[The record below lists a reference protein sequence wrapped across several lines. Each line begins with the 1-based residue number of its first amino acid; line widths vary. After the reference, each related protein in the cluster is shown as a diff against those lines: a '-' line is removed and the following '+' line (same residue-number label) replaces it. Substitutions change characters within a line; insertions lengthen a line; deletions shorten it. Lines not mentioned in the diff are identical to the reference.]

1 MTLRRRK
8 FTRSFKLM
16 VLAQA
21 ETAKSI
27 AEVAKTY
34 EIAPQIVLRWRRE
47 LEANPDGAFTG
58 QTKSGEERR
67 IAELERKIG
76 QLTMENDL
84 LKRPYCGSRNN
95 ADCAALV
102 PKTDLRADAGG
113 IEPRERARHRG
124 DVPGMEGKP
133 GRVLPVAR
141 WGEGA

>member
-27 AEVAKTY
+27 AEVAKIY

-47 LEANPDGAFTG
+47 LEANPDRAFTG
-58 QTKSGEERR
+58 ETRSGEERR

-84 LKRPYCGSRNN
+84 LKKALLRLEEQRRLRSDGTEHGS
-95 ADCAALV
+95 
-102 PKTDLRADAGG
+102 TS
-113 IEPRERARHRG
+113 
-124 DVPGMEGKP
+124 
-133 GRVLPVAR
+133 
-141 WGEGA
+141 